1 MADERNKAPA
11 LQKAASAA
19 VESFLE
25 RARAAPP
32 AVQTTGRLIFALDAT
47 LSRQPTWDMAQAL
60 QAEMFRAAAGHGGLA
75 VQLVYFRGFGECRA
89 SSFVSGGDGLARLMA
104 GISCRAGKTQIGR
117 VLAHARAE
125 AQTAKT
131 GALIFIGDAFE
142 EQLDHVA
149 HSAGELGLLG
159 VKAFMFHEGAD
170 PSALR
175 AFEEIAR
182 LTGGACA
189 AFDNRAPDRLR
200 DLLGAVATYAAGGLP
215 ALARRAAAGE
225 KAARLLIA
233 QIQGSPPCP

>member
-1 MADERNKAPA
+1 VADERNKAPT
-11 LQKAASAA
+11 LQKKTSAA
-19 VESFLE
+19 VEAFLD
-25 RARAAPP
+25 RARTAPP
-32 AVQTTGRLIFALDAT
+32 ALHARGRLVFALDAT
-47 LSRQPTWDMAQAL
+47 ISRQPTWDMAQAL
-60 QAEMFRAAAGHGGLA
+60 QAEMFAAAAGHGGLA
-75 VQLVYFRGFGECRA
+75 VQLVYFRGFDECRA
-89 SSFVSGGDGLARLMA
+89 SAFVEGGDGLARLMG

-125 AQTAKT
+125 AQSGKI

-149 HSAGELGLLG
+149 HNAGELGLMG
-159 VKAFMFHEGAD
+159 VRAFMFQEGND
-170 PSALR
+170 PDALR
-175 AFEEIAR
+175 AFQEIAR

-233 QIQGSPPCP
+233 QIEGSPPCP